1 VVFTPGAERSKPISP
16 VRGSTLLELPADL
29 GPLYELAL
37 THRSHA
43 FENDSEEH
51 NERLEFLGDA
61 IVGAVVTD
69 LIYNRYPDLSEGEMA
84 RLRASVVN
92 THALADV
99 AVDLG
104 LDERMRLGKGEEA
117 SGGRKKA
124 SLLAN
129 AFEAV
134 VGAMYLDKGIE
145 DVARRLEPVFL
156 ERVEASMASRAR
168 YDAKTALQEVAV
180 KETGELP
187 DYRVASSGPDHDKR
201 FVAHV
206 FVDGREFGSG
216 TGRSKKEAEQRAA
229 TQALER
235 FAGQTEGHNDARAS

>member
-1 VVFTPGAERSKPISP
+1 M
-16 VRGSTLLELPADL
+16 ELPTDP

-43 FENDSEEH
+43 FENDSDEH

-61 IVGAVVTD
+61 ILGAVVTD
-69 LIYNRYPDLSEGEMA
+69 VIFNRYPDLSEGEMA

-92 THALADV
+92 THALAEI
-99 AVDLG
+99 AADLG

-117 SGGRKKA
+117 SGGRLKA

-129 AFEAV
+129 VFEAV
-134 VGAMYLDKGIE
+134 VGAIYLDKGLAE
-145 DVARRLEPVFL
+145 VARRLTPIFDPPI
-156 ERVEASMASRAR
+156 EASMMSSSR

-180 KETGELP
+180 RRTGELP

-206 FVDGREFGSG
+206 FVDGEEFGSG
-216 TGRSKKEAEQRAA
+216 SGRSKKEAEQHAA

-235 FAGQTEGHNDARAS
+235 FGEAEGRGDARAS